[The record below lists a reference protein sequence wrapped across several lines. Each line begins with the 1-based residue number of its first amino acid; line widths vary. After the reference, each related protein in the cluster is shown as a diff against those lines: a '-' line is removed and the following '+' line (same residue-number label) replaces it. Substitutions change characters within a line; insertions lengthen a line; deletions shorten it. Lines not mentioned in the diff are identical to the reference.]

1 MAKKISG
8 SVGKG
13 GKNAPIDTSGQ
24 LVSTDGVDP
33 GTGNPAPS
41 AVLTFSAPASSSPQ
55 SAGIAFPIGEDF
67 EFNYDPAEFGPVE
80 SLDFLIDILPNGVQ
94 GTPEV
99 HITLAILQNE
109 FFIADIDPNTPS
121 IDGTEPGWTQL
132 AQLGLRAE
140 DFTATDGG
148 PERPDFNQPFE
159 FGYAFLADYQTT
171 PLQVQLQLD
180 NMEATVNTIP
190 EPTLFALAIVLG
202 APLLLRRRYRM
213 NESSV

>member
-24 LVSTDGVDP
+24 LTLTDGVDP

-41 AVLTFSAPASSSPQ
+41 AVLTFSAPGSPSPQ
-55 SAGIAFPIGEDF
+55 TAGVVFPIGEDF
-67 EFNYDPAEFGPVE
+67 EFNYDPAELGPVE
-80 SLDFLIDILPNGVQ
+80 SLDFLVDILPNAVQ

-99 HITLAILQNE
+99 HITLAILQDE
-109 FFIADIDPNTPS
+109 FFLATIDPNTPS
-121 IDGTEPGWTQL
+121 VDGTEPGWTQL
-132 AQLGLRAE
+132 SQFGLRAQ
-140 DFTATDGG
+140 DFYAADGG
-148 PERPDFNQPFE
+148 SERPHFDQPFE
-159 FGYAFLADYQTT
+159 FGYAFLADYDTS

-202 APLLLRRRYRM
+202 APLLLRRRYRTTG
-213 NESSV
+213 SI